1 MTRAVCRHYRLFCH
15 DSILDIVYAKL
26 LRTPEMLEYLS
37 VIVSYRYF
45 HFIDSFIVFVF
56 KYAALCPAIAVFAAA
71 MARLAV
77 AHTVMPS

>member
-56 KYAALCPAIAVFAAA
+56 
-71 MARLAV
+71 
-77 AHTVMPS
+77 